1 MSNALVVDRLSR
13 RFGRTEAVSELSFGV
28 PEGSIY
34 AFIGPN
40 GAGKTT
46 TIHVL
51 TNLLR
56 PTSGTT
62 TVLGTDSRRL
72 GPGDFARIGYVSEN
86 QKLPTWMTF
95 DQLLSF
101 CRPFYPTWDE
111 DLARK
116 LTKRF
121 DLPRNQKLKS
131 FSRGMKM
138 KAALVSSL
146 AYRPRLLLLDEP
158 FGGLDPVVRDE
169 LIEGMLELSGE
180 RDWTI
185 FISSHNLAEMENLAD
200 EVGLIRNGRL
210 VLSEQLT
217 ALQQRFREIEVTLSR
232 PASLPPSLPQGWL
245 AARASGKVIRFV
257 ESQYEN
263 GRTAS
268 CVREM
273 FSNEGTY
280 SASAM
285 SLREIFIAL
294 ARAGEVN
301 YGGRRPDSEKTIA
314 SKETQA

>member
-1 MSNALVVDRLSR
+1 MSKALVVDRLSQ
-13 RFGRTEAVSELSFGV
+13 RFGRTKALSELSFTV

-51 TNLLR
+51 MNLLR

-72 GPGDFARIGYVSEN
+72 GPVDFARIGYVSEN

-111 DLARK
+111 DLAGK

-169 LIEGMLELSGE
+169 LIEGMLELSGKG
-180 RDWTI
+180 DWTI
-185 FISSHNLAEMENLAD
+185 FISSHDLAEMENLAD
-200 EVGLIRNGRL
+200 QVGLIRNGRL

-217 ALQQRFREIEVTLSR
+217 ALQQRFREIEVTLSG
-232 PASLPPSLPQGWL
+232 PTSLPPSLPQGWL
-245 AARASGKVIRFV
+245 AAKASGNVIRFV

-263 GRTAS
+263 GRTENR
-268 CVREM
+268 VRDM
-273 FSNEGTY
+273 FSSEGTY

-294 ARAGEVN
+294 ARAGEAN
-301 YGGRRPDSEKTIA
+301 YGGRRPNFEKTIA

>member
-101 CRPFYPTWDE
+101 CRPFYLTWDE

-121 DLPRNQKLKS
+121 DLPRNQKLI
-131 FSRGMKM
+131 
-138 KAALVSSL
+138 
-146 AYRPRLLLLDEP
+146 D
-158 FGGLDPVVRDE
+158 
-169 LIEGMLELSGE
+169 
-180 RDWTI
+180 
-185 FISSHNLAEMENLAD
+185 
-200 EVGLIRNGRL
+200 
-210 VLSEQLT
+210 
-217 ALQQRFREIEVTLSR
+217 
-232 PASLPPSLPQGWL
+232 
-245 AARASGKVIRFV
+245 ARI
-257 ESQYEN
+257 
-263 GRTAS
+263 
-268 CVREM
+268 
-273 FSNEGTY
+273 
-280 SASAM
+280 
-285 SLREIFIAL
+285 I
-294 ARAGEVN
+294 
-301 YGGRRPDSEKTIA
+301 
-314 SKETQA
+314 

>member
-1 MSNALVVDRLSR
+1 MSNALVVDQRSR
-13 RFGRTEAVSELSFGV
+13 RFGRTEAVSELSFVV

-46 TIHVL
+46 MIHVL
-51 TNLLR
+51 MNLLQ
-56 PTSGTT
+56 PTSGSTA
-62 TVLGTDSRRL
+62 VLGTDSRRL
-72 GPGDFARIGYVSEN
+72 GPRDFARIGYVSED
-86 QKLPTWMTF
+86 QELPTWMTF

-111 DLARK
+111 DLAAR
-116 LTKRF
+116 LAKRF
-121 DLPRNQKLKS
+121 DLPRNQKIKS

-146 AYRPRLLLLDEP
+146 AYRPRVLLLDEP

-180 RDWTI
+180 GDWTI
-185 FISSHNLAEMENLAD
+185 FISSHDLAEMENLAD
-200 EVGLIRNGRL
+200 QVGLIRHGRL
-210 VLSEQLT
+210 VLSEQLS

-232 PASLPPSLPQGWL
+232 PVSLPRSLPQGWL
-245 AARASGKVIRFV
+245 AARASGNVMRFV

-263 GRTAS
+263 GRTANR
-268 CVREM
+268 VREM
-273 FSNEGTY
+273 FSSEAAY

-285 SLREIFIAL
+285 SLREIFVAL
-294 ARAGEVN
+294 ARAGEASCR
-301 YGGRRPDSEKTIA
+301 GQQPDGEKPVA
-314 SKETQA
+314 AKEAPA

>member
-1 MSNALVVDRLSR
+1 
-13 RFGRTEAVSELSFGV
+13 
-28 PEGSIY
+28 
-34 AFIGPN
+34 
-40 GAGKTT
+40 
-46 TIHVL
+46 
-51 TNLLR
+51 
-56 PTSGTT
+56 
-62 TVLGTDSRRL
+62 
-72 GPGDFARIGYVSEN
+72 
-86 QKLPTWMTF
+86 
-95 DQLLSF
+95 
-101 CRPFYPTWDE
+101 
-111 DLARK
+111 
-116 LTKRF
+116 
-121 DLPRNQKLKS
+121 
-131 FSRGMKM
+131 M

-257 ESQYEN
+257 ERQYEN
-263 GRTAS
+263 GRTAR
-268 CVREM
+268 CFREM